1 LRYHSLLESTLID
14 IKSTMSQIP
23 PVLTLREED
32 VKRMLACSVHLGSQN
47 MDSSMKRYVFK
58 RNEHGVHL
66 IDIRK
71 TWEKLQLAARAIVA
85 IENPKDVCAVALSS
99 QSAVPYAQRAVLKLG
114 SYLSCRTIAGRFTPG
129 TFTNQQQSHY
139 FEPRILIASDTR
151 KDHQPIVEAS
161 YVNMPVIAFCNTD
174 SSLRGIDI
182 AIPCNTQGKYS
193 IALMYWLLCR
203 EVLRLRGDAVTR
215 DKEWNVMVD
224 MFIYRDPEEAE
235 KQQQRALDEA
245 GQADTGAA
253 AGGEGTGGDWND
265 DGEGAG
271 AAGGE
276 SQGADWTGGGAGSW
290 GDETATAGGEG
301 GGW

>member
-1 LRYHSLLESTLID
+1 
-14 IKSTMSQIP
+14 MSQIS
-23 PVLTLREED
+23 PVLNLREED
-32 VKRMLACSVHLGSQN
+32 VKRMVACHVHLGSQN
-47 MDSSMKRYVFK
+47 LDSAMKRYVFK
-58 RNEHGVHL
+58 RNETGVHI

-99 QSAVPYAQRAVLKLG
+99 PSAVPFSQRAVLKLG
-114 SYLSCRTIAGRFTPG
+114 SYLGCRTIAGRFTPG

-182 AIPCNTQGKYS
+182 AIPCNTAGKYS
-193 IALMYWLLCR
+193 IALMYWMLCR
-203 EVLRLRGDAVTR
+203 EVLRLRDTVSR
-215 DKEWNVMVD
+215 DKEWEVMVD

-235 KQQQRALDEA
+235 KQQQQRALEDA
-245 GQADTGAA
+245 GGQPGESSVA
-253 AGGEGTGGDWND
+253 AGTEGGGGDWND
-265 DGEGAG
+265 DTEGAG
-271 AAGGE
+271 AGGE
-276 SQGADWTGGGAGSW
+276 GQGQDWTAPASW
-290 GDETATAGGEG
+290 GDEPASGGND
-301 GGW
+301 GW

>member
-1 LRYHSLLESTLID
+1 
-14 IKSTMSQIP
+14 MSQIS
-23 PVLTLREED
+23 PVLNLREED
-32 VKRMLACSVHLGSQN
+32 VKRMVACHVHLGSQN
-47 MDSSMKRYVFK
+47 LDSSMKRYVFK
-58 RNEHGVHL
+58 RNENGVHI

-85 IENPKDVCAVALSS
+85 IENTKDVCAVALSS
-99 QSAVPYAQRAVLKLG
+99 PSAVPFAQRAVLKLG
-114 SYLSCRTIAGRFTPG
+114 YYLGCRTIAGRFTPG

-182 AIPCNTQGKYS
+182 AIPCNTSGKYS

-203 EVLRLRGDAVTR
+203 EVLRLRDTISR
-215 DKEWNVMVD
+215 DKEWEVMVD

-235 KQQQRALDEA
+235 KQQQQRTQEDA
-245 GQADTGAA
+245 GQPGEASVA
-253 AGGEGTGGDWND
+253 AGPEGGGGDWND
-265 DGEGAG
+265 DTEGAG
-271 AAGGE
+271 GGE
-276 SQGADWTGGGAGSW
+276 GQGADWTGPGAGSW
-290 GDETATAGGEG
+290 GDETTGGADN
-301 GGW
+301 GW